1 MDLIAQTL
9 ADGLVLGGID
19 ALAAVG
25 FSLIFGV
32 LHVINLSHGVLV
44 LLGAYLALIFSEA
57 LHIDP
62 LLCIPAVMAV
72 LFCIGYVYQRFLIQH
87 AVDRA
92 SVNSMLLT
100 FGVALMLQNV
110 MIWLFSPD
118 MKNITPSYAFNS
130 FKIGPVNFDAVR
142 VSALIASLVL
152 LSLLAAFLRYS
163 PMGRVIRAT
172 AQQTMA
178 ARLCGVNV
186 RHVYAL
192 TFAVSAAFAGAAG
205 IVIGII
211 LPFSPNDEGTWT
223 LNAFVVVV
231 LGGVGS
237 PAGALIGGLLLG
249 LVSTLT
255 AQYIGPAFPN
265 VTMFLLL
272 VLLLLVRPHGLLGNA
287 FARLAMRQNPTLI
300 AAVVVAGRRAA
311 GRRPPVPAAVLRARR
326 PADALFRRPRPRLG
340 DPRRLRG
347 LCELRPFGLHR
358 HRRLRGR
365 PGREPV
371 SPACRR
377 PCCCRS
383 ASSPAALCC
392 ADPVGGDR
400 LSDPAAA
407 RHLLRHRH
415 AGRQPCRRRGH
426 QQHRLLPGRDGP
438 QLPADRAGQRGS
450 GRSSSTSC
458 SSPARS

>member
-9 ADGLVLGGID
+9 ADGLVLGGIY

-32 LHVINLSHGVLV
+32 LHVINLSHGILV
-44 LLGAYLALIFSEA
+44 LLGAYLALILSEA

-62 LLCIPAVMAV
+62 LLCIPPVMVA
-72 LFCIGYVYQRFLIQH
+72 LFCIGYVYQRLLIQH

-100 FGVALMLQNV
+100 FGVALMLQNM

-118 MKNITPSYAFNS
+118 MKNITPSYAFSS

-142 VSALIASLVL
+142 VSALIASLIL

-163 PMGRVIRAT
+163 SMGRVIRAT

-205 IVIGII
+205 IVLGII

-272 VLLLLVRPHGLLGNA
+272 VLLLLVRPQGLLGNA
-287 FARLAMRQNPTLI
+287 FAPSR
-300 AAVVVAGRRAA
+300 
-311 GRRPPVPAAVLRARR
+311 
-326 PADALFRRPRPRLG
+326 
-340 DPRRLRG
+340 
-347 LCELRPFGLHR
+347 
-358 HRRLRGR
+358 
-365 PGREPV
+365 
-371 SPACRR
+371 
-377 PCCCRS
+377 
-383 ASSPAALCC
+383 
-392 ADPVGGDR
+392 
-400 LSDPAAA
+400 
-407 RHLLRHRH
+407 
-415 AGRQPCRRRGH
+415 
-426 QQHRLLPGRDGP
+426 
-438 QLPADRAGQRGS
+438 
-450 GRSSSTSC
+450 
-458 SSPARS
+458 

>member
-9 ADGLVLGGID
+9 ADGLVLGGIY

-32 LHVINLSHGVLV
+32 LHVINLSHGILV
-44 LLGAYLALIFSEA
+44 LLGAYLALILSDA

-62 LLCIPAVMAV
+62 LLCIPPVMVA
-72 LFCIGYVYQRFLIQH
+72 LFCIGYVYQRLLIQR

-142 VSALIASLVL
+142 VSALVASLIL
-152 LSLLAAFLRYS
+152 LSVLAAFLRYS
-163 PMGRVIRAT
+163 SMGRVIRAT

-249 LVSTLT
+249 VVSTLT

-287 FARLAMRQNPTLI
+287 FAPSR
-300 AAVVVAGRRAA
+300 
-311 GRRPPVPAAVLRARR
+311 
-326 PADALFRRPRPRLG
+326 
-340 DPRRLRG
+340 
-347 LCELRPFGLHR
+347 
-358 HRRLRGR
+358 
-365 PGREPV
+365 
-371 SPACRR
+371 
-377 PCCCRS
+377 
-383 ASSPAALCC
+383 
-392 ADPVGGDR
+392 
-400 LSDPAAA
+400 
-407 RHLLRHRH
+407 
-415 AGRQPCRRRGH
+415 
-426 QQHRLLPGRDGP
+426 
-438 QLPADRAGQRGS
+438 
-450 GRSSSTSC
+450 
-458 SSPARS
+458 

>member
-9 ADGLVLGGID
+9 ADGLVLGGIY

-32 LHVINLSHGVLV
+32 LHVINLSHGILV
-44 LLGAYLALIFSEA
+44 LLGAYLALILSEA

-62 LLCIPAVMAV
+62 LLCIPPVMVA
-72 LFCIGYVYQRFLIQH
+72 LFCIGYVYQRLLIQH

-118 MKNITPSYAFNS
+118 MKNITPSYAFSS

-142 VSALIASLVL
+142 VSALIASLIL

-163 PMGRVIRAT
+163 SMGRVIRAT

-205 IVIGII
+205 IVLGII

-272 VLLLLVRPHGLLGNA
+272 VLLLLVRPQGLLGNA
-287 FARLAMRQNPTLI
+287 FAPSR
-300 AAVVVAGRRAA
+300 
-311 GRRPPVPAAVLRARR
+311 
-326 PADALFRRPRPRLG
+326 
-340 DPRRLRG
+340 
-347 LCELRPFGLHR
+347 
-358 HRRLRGR
+358 
-365 PGREPV
+365 
-371 SPACRR
+371 
-377 PCCCRS
+377 
-383 ASSPAALCC
+383 
-392 ADPVGGDR
+392 
-400 LSDPAAA
+400 
-407 RHLLRHRH
+407 
-415 AGRQPCRRRGH
+415 
-426 QQHRLLPGRDGP
+426 
-438 QLPADRAGQRGS
+438 
-450 GRSSSTSC
+450 
-458 SSPARS
+458 

>member
-1 MDLIAQTL
+1 MNLTLIAQTL
-9 ADGLVLGGID
+9 ADGLVLGGIY

-32 LHVINLSHGVLV
+32 LHVINLSHGILV
-44 LLGAYLALIFSEA
+44 LLGAYLALFFSAA
-57 LHIDP
+57 LHLDP
-62 LLCIPAVMAV
+62 LLCIPPVMAV
-72 LFCIGYVYQRFLIQH
+72 LFCVGYAYQRFLIQH

-100 FGVALMLQNV
+100 FGVALMLQNA

-118 MKNITPSYAFNS
+118 MKNITPSYAFAS
-130 FKIGPVNFDAVR
+130 FNIGPVSLDAVR
-142 VSALIASLVL
+142 VSALLASLVL

-172 AQQTMA
+172 AQQTLA

-205 IVIGII
+205 IVLGII

-249 LVSTLT
+249 IVSTLT

-287 FARLAMRQNPTLI
+287 FA
-300 AAVVVAGRRAA
+300 
-311 GRRPPVPAAVLRARR
+311 
-326 PADALFRRPRPRLG
+326 
-340 DPRRLRG
+340 
-347 LCELRPFGLHR
+347 
-358 HRRLRGR
+358 
-365 PGREPV
+365 
-371 SPACRR
+371 
-377 PCCCRS
+377 
-383 ASSPAALCC
+383 AS
-392 ADPVGGDR
+392 R
-400 LSDPAAA
+400 
-407 RHLLRHRH
+407 
-415 AGRQPCRRRGH
+415 
-426 QQHRLLPGRDGP
+426 
-438 QLPADRAGQRGS
+438 
-450 GRSSSTSC
+450 
-458 SSPARS
+458 

>member
-9 ADGLVLGGID
+9 ADGLVLGGIY

-32 LHVINLSHGVLV
+32 LHVINLSHGILV
-44 LLGAYLALIFSEA
+44 LLGAYLALMFSQA

-62 LLCIPAVMAV
+62 LLCIPPVMVV
-72 LFCIGYVYQRFLIQH
+72 LFCIGYVYQRLLIQR

-118 MKNITPSYAFNS
+118 MKNITPSYAFAS
-130 FKIGPVNFDAVR
+130 FKIGPVNFDSVR

-205 IVIGII
+205 IVLGII

-249 LVSTLT
+249 IVSTLT

-272 VLLLLVRPHGLLGNA
+272 VLLLLVRPQGLLGNA
-287 FARLAMRQNPTLI
+287 F
-300 AAVVVAGRRAA
+300 
-311 GRRPPVPAAVLRARR
+311 
-326 PADALFRRPRPRLG
+326 
-340 DPRRLRG
+340 
-347 LCELRPFGLHR
+347 
-358 HRRLRGR
+358 
-365 PGREPV
+365 
-371 SPACRR
+371 
-377 PCCCRS
+377 S
-383 ASSPAALCC
+383 AS
-392 ADPVGGDR
+392 R
-400 LSDPAAA
+400 
-407 RHLLRHRH
+407 
-415 AGRQPCRRRGH
+415 
-426 QQHRLLPGRDGP
+426 
-438 QLPADRAGQRGS
+438 
-450 GRSSSTSC
+450 
-458 SSPARS
+458 